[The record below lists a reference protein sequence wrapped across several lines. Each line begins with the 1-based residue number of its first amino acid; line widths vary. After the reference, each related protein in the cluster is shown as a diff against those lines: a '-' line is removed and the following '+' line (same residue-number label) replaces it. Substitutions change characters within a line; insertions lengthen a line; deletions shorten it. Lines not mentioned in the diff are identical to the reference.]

1 MLAQP
6 IIVEDFQQQQLDW
19 RIVND
24 GVMGGVSASQMEHSN
39 SGQGKFSGTVSLA
52 NNGGFAS
59 TRALLSI
66 ILPPSITKVRIRLKG
81 DGKKYSFRIR
91 TDGDFDGVSFRHFF
105 TTEEGEW
112 QEINLSLNDFV
123 PTWRGRI
130 LTNIP
135 PIQSS
140 TIRQI
145 GFLIADKQVGNF
157 SLLVDWIRFE

>member
-1 MLAQP
+1 MIAQP
-6 IIVEDFQQQQLDW
+6 IIIEDFQEQRLNW

-24 GVMGGVSASQMEHSN
+24 GVMGGISESKMESIAA
-39 SGQGKFSGTVSLA
+39 GQGQFSGTVSLA

-59 TRALLSI
+59 TRALLSTK
-66 ILPPSITKVRIRLKG
+66 LPPSITQVRIRLKG
-81 DGKKYSFRIR
+81 DGKRYSFRIR

-105 TTEEGEW
+105 TTEENEW
-112 QEINLSLNDFV
+112 QEVTLSLKDFV

-145 GFLIADKQVGNF
+145 GFLIADKQVGGF
-157 SLLVDWIRFE
+157 SLVVDWVRFE